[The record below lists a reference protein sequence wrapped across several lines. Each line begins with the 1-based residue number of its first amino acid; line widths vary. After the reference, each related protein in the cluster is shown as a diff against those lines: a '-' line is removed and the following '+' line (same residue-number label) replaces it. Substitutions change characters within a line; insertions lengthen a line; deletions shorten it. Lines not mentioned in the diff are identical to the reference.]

1 MMNRGRQWLVLWFL
15 LMLVF
20 IVILLSVNMGYSKI
34 PYGYVIESLLNSQG
48 VDSSTVLLQIR
59 LPRIILAFLCGMGLA
74 LSGCILQVVTGNQLA
89 DPGILGINAGAGF
102 MVMLFLTLFPSLH
115 ISTMVYQPIFA
126 MIGGLLVAWILYV
139 FSNRNGKVRPS
150 YFLLGGIGVSAGFTA
165 IMTIMASD
173 MDNSSYQLVARWLSG
188 NIWGTSWYQVKALIP
203 YLSVLIPILFTKVNV
218 LDLLL
223 LSEEASL
230 ALGVKVERERRI
242 LLIVSVA
249 LAASCVSVTGG
260 ISFIGLV
267 GPHIARRYIGAR
279 HRMLIPA
286 SMLIGG
292 LLLLMADTIGRSLF
306 QPIEI
311 PVGIVISVLAA
322 PYFLYLLRKQIG
334 GEI

>member
-1 MMNRGRQWLVLWFL
+1 MTKQSRRRLVLCFL
-15 LMLVF
+15 LMVVSFAL
-20 IVILLSVNMGYSKI
+20 LLSVNVGYSKI
-34 PYGYVIESLLNSQG
+34 PYSYVIESLLNPRG
-48 VDSSTVLLQIR
+48 VDSSTILLQIR
-59 LPRIILAFLCGMGLA
+59 LPRIVLAFLCGMGLA
-74 LSGCILQVVTGNQLA
+74 LSGCILQAVTGNRLA

-115 ISTMVYQPIFA
+115 ISAMVYQPIFA
-126 MIGGLLVAWILYV
+126 MIGGLLVAWFLYF
-139 FSNRNGKVRPS
+139 FSKRNGKVRPS
-150 YFLLGGIGVSAGFTA
+150 YLLLGGIGVSAGLTA
-165 IMTIMASD
+165 LMTIMGSD

-203 YLSVLIPILFTKVNV
+203 YLLVFIPILFTKANI

-223 LSEEASL
+223 LGEETSL
-230 ALGVKVERERRI
+230 GLGVRVERERRI

-249 LAASCVSVTGG
+249 LAASCVSVSGG

-279 HRMLIPA
+279 HRMLIPT

-292 LLLLMADTIGRSLF
+292 LLLLTADTIGRSIF

-334 GEI
+334 R

>member
-1 MMNRGRQWLVLWFL
+1 MIKQSKQGQVLGLL
-15 LMLVF
+15 LMAVC
-20 IVILLSVNMGYSKI
+20 IVILLSVNVGYSKI
-34 PYGYVIESLLNSQG
+34 PYGYVIESLLNPQG
-48 VDSSTVLLQIR
+48 ATSSTILLQIR

-74 LSGCILQVVTGNQLA
+74 LSGCILQAVTGNQLA

-126 MIGGLLVAWILYV
+126 MIGGLFVAWALYI
-139 FSNRNGKVRPS
+139 FSKRKGKVRPS
-150 YFLLGGIGVSAGFTA
+150 HLLLGGIGVSAGFTA
-165 IMTIMASD
+165 LMTIMGSD

-188 NIWGTSWYQVKALIP
+188 NIWGTSWHQVKALLP
-203 YLSVLIPILFTKVNV
+203 YLLIFIPILFTKVNI

-223 LSEEASL
+223 LGEEASL
-230 ALGVKVERERRI
+230 ALGVRVERERRI

-249 LAASCVSVTGG
+249 LAASCVSVSGG

-267 GPHIARRYIGAR
+267 GPHIARRYIGVR
-279 HRMLIPA
+279 HRMLIPT

-322 PYFLYLLRKQIG
+322 PYFLYLLRK
-334 GEI
+334 